1 MATRYTIRTEEGERE
16 VADLDS
22 LVGLARQGRIGRAT
36 LVQLDD
42 SDWAPVDRIPEVA
55 RVFRRDPWSAWQG
68 QSDDGEDLL
77 KAFEEPSAEQPVRPE
92 APKRSA
98 VEDLPASAVAPIPER
113 KPVPDAG
120 RPALPAPASGGSSVR
135 RPAGEVIAF
144 PGAEYPQ
151 SDGAHALDFRPS
163 KPPAPASKGPS
174 LSGVLYQIHWLRMA
188 LIVVL
193 GLGGT
198 GIYVW
203 YVHTVS
209 TSSFIHR
216 PPKRVLPSAVFT
228 TKSLAAVP
236 HVSPFEGMEQALRD
250 QLMEGILDI
259 GGEEAFEVAL
269 LIELRR
275 VRLDVAWARVKI
287 ESWAGRNKDI
297 PEKVRFQVRLRGRAD
312 DLDQDLGALGLVLG
326 KYIQHYG
333 LETIAIEV
341 LLEDES
347 GSVRQVR
354 MQSSSARRFFTHRMS
369 LEEFLEQA
377 FVTPG

>member
-1 MATRYTIRTEEGERE
+1 MATKYTIRTEEGERE

-42 SDWAPVDRIPEVA
+42 SEWAPVDRIPEVA
-55 RVFRRDPWSAWQG
+55 SVFRRDPWSAWQG
-68 QSDDGEDLL
+68 ESDDGEDLL
-77 KAFEEPSAEQPVRPE
+77 KAFEQPSAERPVRPE
-92 APKRSA
+92 APDRSA

-113 KPVPDAG
+113 KPVPDVG
-120 RPALPAPASGGSSVR
+120 RPALPAPASASSSVR
-135 RPAGEVIAF
+135 RPGGEVIAF
-144 PGAEYPQ
+144 PGAEHPQ

-163 KPPAPASKGPS
+163 KPPAPESKGPS
-174 LSGVLYQIHWLRMA
+174 LTGVLYQINWLRMA

-198 GIYVW
+198 GTYVW

-216 PPKRVLPSAVFT
+216 PPKRVSPKAVFA

-236 HVSPFEGMEQALRD
+236 PVSPFEGMEQALRD

-377 FVTPG
+377 FVAPG

>member
-1 MATRYTIRTEEGERE
+1 MATRYTIRTEQGELE
-16 VADLDS
+16 VADLES

-55 RVFRRDPWSAWQG
+55 RVLRRDPWSAWQG
-68 QSDDGEDLL
+68 ESDDGEDLL
-77 KAFEEPSAEQPVRPE
+77 KAFEEPSVEQPVRPE
-92 APKRSA
+92 APERSA

-113 KPVPDAG
+113 KPVPDVE

-144 PGAEYPQ
+144 PGAEHPQ

-174 LSGVLYQIHWLRMA
+174 LSGVLYQINWLRMA

-198 GIYVW
+198 GTYVW

-216 PPKRVLPSAVFT
+216 PPKRVPPKAVFT

-236 HVSPFEGMEQALRD
+236 RVSPFEGMEQALRD

-269 LIELRR
+269 LIE
-275 VRLDVAWARVKI
+275 
-287 ESWAGRNKDI
+287 DI